1 MEVEKPKSTEPCMY
15 RHGSVLVLLDY
26 VLSRLSSTVY
36 PYGPPL
42 RQLFE
47 K

>member
-15 RHGSVLVLLDY
+15 RHGSVLLDY
-26 VLSRLSSTVY
+26 VLAVPY